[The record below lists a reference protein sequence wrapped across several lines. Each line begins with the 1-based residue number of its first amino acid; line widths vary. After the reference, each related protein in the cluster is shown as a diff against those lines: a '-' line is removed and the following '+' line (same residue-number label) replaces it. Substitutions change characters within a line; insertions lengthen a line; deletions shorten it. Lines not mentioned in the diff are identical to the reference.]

1 MKNREKFAKEILD
14 IACNGR
20 SIAVTKNNKVVYC
33 SDTPCES
40 CMFNSCGKHI
50 GRAQVCLDRLRE
62 WSESEY
68 IEKPT
73 LTNNERKLLE
83 IIDSKFKYMVKNPD
97 GRITVF
103 ENEPLK
109 DTTHKCWSCGDNLGL
124 NIFLGAGV
132 FNNVNFDMVQ
142 WEDEKPW
149 LIEDLEKLEVKED
162 TND

>member
-20 SIAVTKNNKVVYC
+20 SIAVTKDNKVVYC

-68 IEKPT
+68 VEKHTITSKEKMFLDLIATKWKYLVRDEDKNLYVFDSLPIKECDGWCAE
-73 LTNNERKLLE
+73 NMSMCGYCYISKKL
-83 IIDSKFKYMVKNPD
+83 F
-97 GRITVF
+97 
-103 ENEPLK
+103 
-109 DTTHKCWSCGDNLGL
+109 GDM
-124 NIFLGAGV
+124 
-132 FNNVNFDMVQ
+132 FDFIK

-149 LIEDLEKLEVKED
+149 LIEDLKKLEVKDD

>member
-20 SIAVTKNNKVVYC
+20 SIAVTKDNKVVYC

-68 IEKPT
+68 VEK
-73 LTNNERKLLE
+73 LTITSKEKMFLDLIVAKWKYLVRDEDKNLYVFDSLPIKEWDGWCAENMSMCGYCYISKKL
-83 IIDSKFKYMVKNPD
+83 F
-97 GRITVF
+97 
-103 ENEPLK
+103 
-109 DTTHKCWSCGDNLGL
+109 GDM
-124 NIFLGAGV
+124 
-132 FNNVNFDMVQ
+132 FDFIK
-142 WEDEKPW
+142 WKDEKPW

-162 TND
+162 AND

>member
-14 IACNGR
+14 IACSGR
-20 SIAVTKNNKVVYC
+20 SIAVTKDNKVVYC
-33 SDTPCES
+33 SDIPCES

-68 IEKPT
+68 VEKPT
-73 LTNNERKLLE
+73 ITSRERDFLYVLLSNCKYIARDFNNDLY
-83 IIDSKFKYMVKNPD
+83 IYY
-97 GRITVF
+97 
-103 ENEPLK
+103 NEPRHNSMNK
-109 DTTHKCWSCGDNLGL
+109 SWITDDGNYFYVSRNMYGNM
-124 NIFLGAGV
+124 
-132 FNNVNFDMVQ
+132 FNFIK

-149 LIEDLEKLEVKED
+149 LIEDLKKLKVKED

>member
-20 SIAVTKNNKVVYC
+20 SIAVTKDNKVVYC

-68 IEKPT
+68 VEKHTITSKEKMFLDLIATKWKYLVRDEDKNLYVFDSLPIKEWDGWCAE
-73 LTNNERKLLE
+73 NMSMCGYCYISKKL
-83 IIDSKFKYMVKNPD
+83 F
-97 GRITVF
+97 
-103 ENEPLK
+103 
-109 DTTHKCWSCGDNLGL
+109 GDM
-124 NIFLGAGV
+124 
-132 FNNVNFDMVQ
+132 FDFIK

-149 LIEDLEKLEVKED
+149 LIEDLKKLEVKED